1 MPLTLSGLSADG
13 LLDGHAAQLQVPL
26 AHLHLV
32 QLPLQLLRPL
42 QAVGTDTG
50 RGSHLTEH
58 QLSLQLLRPLQAVGT
73 DTGRRT
79 GSHLTEH

>member
-1 MPLTLSGLSADG
+1 MPLTLSDLSPDR

-32 QLPLQLLRPL
+32 QLSLQLLRPL
-42 QAVGTDTG
+42 QAEDTDTG

-58 QLSLQLLRPLQAVGT
+58 
-73 DTGRRT
+73 
-79 GSHLTEH
+79 